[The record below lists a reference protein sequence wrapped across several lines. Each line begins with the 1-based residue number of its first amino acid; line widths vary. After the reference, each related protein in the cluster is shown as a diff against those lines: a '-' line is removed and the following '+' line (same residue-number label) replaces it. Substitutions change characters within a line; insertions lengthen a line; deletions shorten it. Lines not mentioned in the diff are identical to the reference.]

1 MIDWLSQIDHEL
13 FILLNGLY
21 HPAFDKV
28 MVFFSA
34 KLVWAPLYIFLIYWL
49 FRTFKKKGIIYL
61 IAVLLAVG
69 ATDQLTSSLMK
80 PGFERLR
87 PCHDPSLSAT
97 IRIVDG
103 CGGKFGFASG
113 HAANTFMLAIFFV
126 TLFKGSKC
134 FLWMILWAAIVAYSR
149 IYLGVH
155 FPGDVLVGAMLGSL
169 IGLSFAK
176 AAQLVAARGD

>member
-1 MIDWLSQIDHEL
+1 MINWLSQIDQEL
-13 FILLNGLY
+13 FIILNGLY
-21 HPAFDKV
+21 HPVLDKV

-61 IAVLLAVG
+61 IAVLLAVA

-87 PCHDPSLSAT
+87 PCHDPSLSET

-113 HAANTFMLAIFFV
+113 HAANTFMLALFFI
-126 TLFKGSKC
+126 TLFRGNNN
-134 FLWMILWAAIVAYSR
+134 FLWMIFWASVVAYSR

-155 FPGDVLVGAMLGSL
+155 YPGDVIVGALLGSL

-176 AAQLVAARGD
+176 AAQHIAARGD

>member
-1 MIDWLSQIDHEL
+1 
-13 FILLNGLY
+13 
-21 HPAFDKV
+21 
-28 MVFFSA
+28 
-34 KLVWAPLYIFLIYWL
+34 
-49 FRTFKKKGIIYL
+49 
-61 IAVLLAVG
+61 LLAVA

-87 PCHDPSLSAT
+87 PCHDPSLSET

-103 CGGKFGFASG
+103 CGGKYGFASG

-126 TLFKGSKC
+126 TLFRGNKL
-134 FLWMILWAAIVAYSR
+134 FLWMILWAAVVAYSR

-176 AAQLVAARGD
+176 AARLVAARGD